1 MCTNSDRSNPIC
13 THITGSVIEELNNN
27 PVDNPYFVTKSQ
39 EDLKKQKA
47 FAKQLYCKRKKKEKE
62 ETPKKRKNKLT
73 ETELKERKK
82 KRNAEQYEKRKK

>member
-1 MCTNSDRSNPIC
+1 MCKNSDRSNSIC

-47 FAKQLYCKRKKKEKE
+47 FAKQLYRKRKK
-62 ETPKKRKNKLT
+62 R
-73 ETELKERKK
+73 RKK
-82 KRNAEQYEKRKK
+82 KLLKSVKIN